1 MSSRWSKGTV
11 LVALLAGVFVCVRWL
26 ALGNEAA
33 WTPWL
38 SEPVARVL
46 LRSLTIAMGLGAWFV
61 SQSLIAARGLPE
73 GAIGDAVHD
82 WTAPLNRWLEGRPAA
97 ADALLI
103 ASSACIDL
111 FGIFLIGSALF
122 GPSLRPGIGLL
133 LLFVL
138 RQVSQLTC
146 ALPAPP
152 GMIWR
157 HPGIPSLLVTYHVA
171 NDFFFSGHTAI
182 AVLGAIEVAR
192 GAPWWAAAAA
202 AVVAFLEAATVLTL
216 RAHYTMDVLA
226 AVFAAFCA
234 AGLAA
239 LLTTRFGF

>member
-1 MSSRWSKGTV
+1 MSRSSKGIV
-11 LVALLAGVFVCVRWL
+11 LVALLAGVFLSVRWL
-26 ALGNEAA
+26 AVGNVAA
-33 WTPWL
+33 WVPWL
-38 SEPVARVL
+38 PEPAARVG
-46 LRSLTIAMGLGAWFV
+46 LRVLTITLGLAAWFV
-61 SQSLIAARGLPE
+61 SQSLIGARGLPD

-82 WTAPLNRWLEGRPAA
+82 WTAPLNRWLHDRPGAA
-97 ADALLI
+97 NAVLI
-103 ASSACIDL
+103 MSSACIDL

-138 RQVSQLTC
+138 RQICQLTC
-146 ALPAPP
+146 ALSAPP

-182 AVLGAIEVAR
+182 AVIGAIEVAR
-192 GAPWWAAAAA
+192 VAPAWVAVGA

-234 AGLAA
+234 AALAA
-239 LLTTRFGF
+239 SLTGSFGF